1 MSNRAVRRA
10 ILVAAAAAVF
20 VATSASAASAAVI
33 TPGTPC
39 ARYIPGVAAQQW
51 IPISGSGFTPNTDPT
66 FNTVELHYS
75 NGDLGAFTPLAPDGS
90 FTVGVFMPTEF
101 INSSSG
107 RTKTYTLTATDRQT
121 PGLVAS
127 TNVTLVRA
135 GAAVKPARVRRN
147 LGKRVR
153 WSFYGAP
160 SGAKMYAHWT
170 FKGRRR
176 ATRGLGRAA
185 GPCGI
190 AGKRLPFLPVRAR
203 TGTWKV
209 YFTVGKRFERKRA
222 LFRID
227 ISVIRTF
234 SSASRAARVG

>member
-1 MSNRAVRRA
+1 MSNLAVGRAFTA
-10 ILVAAAAAVF
+10 AAVAAAL
-20 VATSASAASAAVI
+20 VATCASAASAAVI

-39 ARYIPGVAAQQW
+39 ARYIPGLAGQQW

-66 FNTVELHYS
+66 FNTVELNYS
-75 NGDLGAFTPLAPDGS
+75 NSDLGAFTPLAPDGS
-90 FTVGVFMPTEF
+90 FTVGVFMPSEF

-107 RTKTYTLTATDRQT
+107 RMKTYALTATDRQT

-135 GAAVKPARVRRN
+135 GAAVKPARVRRD

-153 WSFYGAP
+153 WSIYGAP
-160 SGAKMYAHWT
+160 SGARMYAHWT

-190 AGKRLPFLPVRAR
+190 AHKRQPFLPVRAR

-209 YFTVGKRFERKRA
+209 YFTVGKRFKRKRV

>member
-1 MSNRAVRRA
+1 MSNLAVRRVLLA
-10 ILVAAAAAVF
+10 TAAAAAF
-20 VATSASAASAAVI
+20 AATSASAAPGAVI
-33 TPGTPC
+33 SPGTPC
-39 ARYIPGVAAQQW
+39 ARYIPGLAGQQW
-51 IPISGSGFTPNTDPT
+51 VPISGSGFTANTDPS

-90 FTVGVFMPTEF
+90 FTVGVFMPTGF

-107 RTKTYTLTATDRQT
+107 RSRTYTLTATDRQT

-127 TNVTLVRA
+127 TDVTLMRA

-153 WSFYGAP
+153 WSVYGAP

-176 ATRGLGRAA
+176 ATRGLGLAA

-190 AGKRLPFLPVRAR
+190 ANKRLPFLPARAR

-227 ISVIRTF
+227 ISVNRTS
-234 SSASRAARVG
+234 SSAASAG

>member
-1 MSNRAVRRA
+1 MSKLAVRRA
-10 ILVAAAAAVF
+10 MVAAAAAATF
-20 VATSASAASAAVI
+20 VATSGATASAAVI

-39 ARYIPGVAAQQW
+39 ARYIPALAAQQW
-51 IPISGSGFTPNTDPT
+51 IPISGSGFTPNTDPS
-66 FNTVELHYS
+66 FNTVELHYP

-107 RTKTYTLTATDRQT
+107 RMKTYTLTATDRQT

-147 LGKRVR
+147 LRKRVR
-153 WSFYGAP
+153 WSVYGAP
-160 SGAKMYAHWT
+160 SGARMYVHWT

-176 ATRGLGRAA
+176 ATLWLGPAT

-190 AGKRLPFLPVRAR
+190 AKKRLPFLPVRAR

-209 YFTVGKRFERKRA
+209 YFTAGKRFERKRA

-227 ISVIRTF
+227 ISVIRTS
-234 SSASRAARVG
+234 SSAASAARVR